1 MRRQPWS
8 PAPARG
14 YATRV
19 SDATGG
25 LPGGL
30 RPMLASAG
38 PLPADDETGWAYE
51 LKWDGIRAL
60 AYVQDSQLRL
70 VSRLGR
76 EMTRAYPELHQLPGP
91 RPWSQAVLDGEIVA
105 FDPARPSFELLQQRM
120 HVTSPARA
128 ARLAAAV
135 PVTYLAFDVLGLDGQ
150 PMLAAGYASR
160 RSALEG
166 LGLPGPYW
174 QVPPAFTGYRGADVL
189 AASGEHGLEGVV
201 AKRLDSRYEPGTR
214 SAAWRKVKNTYRQEV
229 VIGGWKPGEG
239 ARSGQIGSLLIG
251 VHGTAGL
258 EYAGHVG
265 TGFTAVTLHQ
275 LGRLLGPLRRA
286 ATPFGTAIP
295 AEHARNVVWVQPV
308 LVAEVEFAG
317 WTSACRMRAASYKGL
332 RADRDP
338 GTVVR
343 EPGGPARR

>member
-1 MRRQPWS
+1 
-8 PAPARG
+8 
-14 YATRV
+14 V

-25 LPGGL
+25 LPAGL
-30 RPMLASAG
+30 RPMLAIPG
-38 PLPADDETGWAYE
+38 ELPGDDEPGWAYE

-60 AYVQDSQLRL
+60 AYVQDGQVRL

-76 EMTRAYPELHQLPGP
+76 DMTPAYPELHQISGSHS
-91 RPWSQAVLDGEIVA
+91 WSQAVLDGEVVA
-105 FDPARPSFELLQQRM
+105 FDPAGRPSFELLQQRM
-120 HVTSPARA
+120 HVSAPIRA
-128 ARLAAAV
+128 ARLATAV
-135 PVTYLAFDVLGLDGQ
+135 PVTYLAFDLLSLDGRA
-150 PMLAAGYASR
+150 MLTAGYASR

-251 VHGTAGL
+251 VYGASGL

-275 LGRLLGPLRRA
+275 LGQLLGPLRQDS
-286 ATPFGTAIP
+286 TPFGTAIP
-295 AEHARNVVWVQPV
+295 AEHTRHVTWVQPR

-317 WTSACRMRAASYKGL
+317 WTSAGRMRAASYKGL
-332 RADRDP
+332 RPDKDP
-338 GTVVR
+338 AEVIR

>member
-1 MRRQPWS
+1 
-8 PAPARG
+8 
-14 YATRV
+14 
-19 SDATGG
+19 
-25 LPGGL
+25 
-30 RPMLASAG
+30 
-38 PLPADDETGWAYE
+38 
-51 LKWDGIRAL
+51 
-60 AYVQDSQLRL
+60 
-70 VSRLGR
+70 
-76 EMTRAYPELHQLPGP
+76 
-91 RPWSQAVLDGEIVA
+91 VLDGEIVA
-105 FDPARPSFELLQQRM
+105 FDPAGRPSFELLQQRM
-120 HVTSPARA
+120 HVTAPIRA

-135 PVTYLAFDVLGLDGQ
+135 PVTYLAFDLLHLDGAA
-150 PMLAAGYASR
+150 LLTAGYASR

-166 LGLPGPYW
+166 LGLPGPHW

-251 VHGTAGL
+251 VYGASGGL

-275 LGRLLGPLRRA
+275 LGQLLGPLRRDSP
-286 ATPFGTAIP
+286 PFGTAIP
-295 AEHARNVVWVQPV
+295 AEHARHVTWVQPR

-317 WTSACRMRAASYKGL
+317 WTSAGRMRAASYKGL
-332 RADRDP
+332 RPDKDP
-338 GTVVR
+338 DAVVR
-343 EPGGPARR
+343 EPGGPPRR

>member
-1 MRRQPWS
+1 
-8 PAPARG
+8 
-14 YATRV
+14 
-19 SDATGG
+19 
-25 LPGGL
+25 
-30 RPMLASAG
+30 
-38 PLPADDETGWAYE
+38 
-51 LKWDGIRAL
+51 
-60 AYVQDSQLRL
+60 
-70 VSRLGR
+70 
-76 EMTRAYPELHQLPGP
+76 
-91 RPWSQAVLDGEIVA
+91 
-105 FDPARPSFELLQQRM
+105 M

-239 ARSGQIGSLLIG
+239 ARSGQIGSLLDRG
-251 VHGTAGL
+251 ARDGRARRTPGTWAPGSPPSR
-258 EYAGHVG
+258 
-265 TGFTAVTLHQ
+265 LHQ
-275 LGRLLGPLRRA
+275 LGRLLGPLRRGSP
-286 ATPFGTAIP
+286 PFGTAIP

-317 WTSACRMRAASYKGL
+317 WTSAGRMRAASYKGL

-338 GTVVR
+338 GD
-343 EPGGPARR
+343 GGPRAGRPGAPVRPSAGRRLTLSAAPVP

>member
-1 MRRQPWS
+1 M
-8 PAPARG
+8 
-14 YATRV
+14 
-19 SDATGG
+19 SDASGG
-25 LPGGL
+25 LPAGL
-30 RPMLASAG
+30 RPMLATPG
-38 PLPADDETGWAYE
+38 ELPGDDEPGWAYE

-60 AYVQDSQLRL
+60 AYVQDGQVRL

-76 EMTRAYPELHQLPGP
+76 DMTPAYPELQQISGS
-91 RPWSQAVLDGEIVA
+91 RSWSQAVLDGEIVA
-105 FDPARPSFELLQQRM
+105 FDPAGRPSFELLQQRM
-120 HVTSPARA
+120 HVTAPIRA

-135 PVTYLAFDVLGLDGQ
+135 PVTYLAFDLLHLDGAA
-150 PMLAAGYASR
+150 LLTAGYASR

-174 QVPPAFTGYRGADVL
+174 QVPPAFTGYRGTDVL
-189 AASGEHGLEGVV
+189 AASDEQGLEGVV

-251 VHGTAGL
+251 VYGASGGL

-265 TGFTAVTLHQ
+265 TGFTAVTLHR
-275 LGRLLGPLRRA
+275 LGQLLGPLRRDSP
-286 ATPFGTAIP
+286 PFGTAIP
-295 AEHARNVVWVQPV
+295 AEHARHVTWVQPQ

-317 WTSACRMRAASYKGL
+317 WTSAGRMRAASYKGL
-332 RADRDP
+332 RPDKDP
-338 GTVVR
+338 DAVVR
-343 EPGGPARR
+343 EPGGPPRR

>member
-1 MRRQPWS
+1 
-8 PAPARG
+8 
-14 YATRV
+14 V

-25 LPGGL
+25 LPAGV
-30 RPMLASAG
+30 RPMLASPG
-38 PLPADDETGWAYE
+38 ELPGDDELGWAYE

-60 AYVQDSQLRL
+60 AYVQDGQVRL
-70 VSRLGR
+70 MSRLGR
-76 EMTRAYPELHQLPGP
+76 DMTRAYPELHQISGSN
-91 RPWSQAVLDGEIVA
+91 RWSQAVLDGEIVA
-105 FDPARPSFELLQQRM
+105 FDPAGRPSFELLQQRM
-120 HVTSPARA
+120 HVTAPIRA
-128 ARLAAAV
+128 ARLATAV
-135 PVTYLAFDVLGLDGQ
+135 PVTYLAFDLLSLDGRA
-150 PMLAAGYASR
+150 LLTAGYASR

-166 LGLPGPYW
+166 LALPGPYW

-251 VHGTAGL
+251 VYGATGL

-275 LGRLLGPLRRA
+275 LGQLLGPLRRDS
-286 ATPFGTAIP
+286 TPFGTAIP
-295 AEHARNVVWVQPV
+295 AEHTRHVTWVQPR

-317 WTSACRMRAASYKGL
+317 WTSAGRMRAASYKGL
-332 RADRDP
+332 RPDKDP
-338 GTVVR
+338 DEVIR
-343 EPGGPARR
+343 EPGGPPRR

>member
-1 MRRQPWS
+1 M
-8 PAPARG
+8 
-14 YATRV
+14 

-25 LPGGL
+25 LPAGL
-30 RPMLASAG
+30 RPMLASPG
-38 PLPADDETGWAYE
+38 ELPGDDEPGWAYE

-60 AYVQDSQLRL
+60 AFVEDGQVRL

-76 EMTRAYPELHQLPGP
+76 DMTRAYPELHRLSGP
-91 RPWSQAVLDGEIVA
+91 PSWSRAVLDGEIVA
-105 FDPARPSFELLQQRM
+105 FDPAGRPSFELLQQRM
-120 HVTSPARA
+120 HVTAAIRA

-135 PVTYLAFDVLGLDGQ
+135 PVTYLAFDLLSLDGEG
-150 PMLAAGYASR
+150 MLTAGYASR

-189 AASGEHGLEGVV
+189 AASGQHGLEGVV
-201 AKRLDSRYEPGTR
+201 AKRLDSRYEPGIR

-251 VHGTAGL
+251 VYGPAGL

-265 TGFTAVTLHQ
+265 TGFTAATLYRLGQ
-275 LGRLLGPLRRA
+275 LLRPLRRDSP
-286 ATPFGTAIP
+286 PFGTAIP
-295 AEHARNVVWVQPV
+295 AEHARNVIWVQPE
-308 LVAEVEFAG
+308 LVAEVEFTG
-317 WTSACRMRAASYKGL
+317 WTSAGRMRAASYKGL
-332 RADRDP
+332 RPDKEP
-338 GTVVR
+338 GSVVR
-343 EPGGPARR
+343 EAGGPPGR

>member
-1 MRRQPWS
+1 
-8 PAPARG
+8 
-14 YATRV
+14 V
-19 SDATGG
+19 SDTTGE
-25 LPGGL
+25 LPSGL
-30 RPMLASAG
+30 RPMLATAG
-38 PLPADDETGWAYE
+38 QLPGEDEAGWAYE

-60 AYVQDSQLRL
+60 AYVQDGQVRL

-76 EMTRAYPELHQLPGP
+76 DMTRAYPELHEISASL
-91 RPWSQAVLDGEIVA
+91 PWSRAVLDGEIVA
-105 FDPARPSFELLQQRM
+105 FDPAGRPSFELLQQRM
-120 HVTSPARA
+120 HVTAPARA
-128 ARLAAAV
+128 ARLATAV
-135 PVTYLAFDVLGLDGQ
+135 PVTYLAFDLLYRDGVT
-150 PMLAAGYASR
+150 MLSAGYASR

-251 VHGTAGL
+251 VYGAGGL

-265 TGFTAVTLHQ
+265 TGFTAATLHQ
-275 LGRLLGPLRRA
+275 LGQLLGPLRRDSP
-286 ATPFGTAIP
+286 PFGTAIP
-295 AEHARNVVWVQPV
+295 AEHARHVTWVQPR
-308 LVAEVEFAG
+308 LVADVAFAG
-317 WTSACRMRAASYKGL
+317 WTSAGRMRAASYKGL
-332 RADRDP
+332 RPDKDP
-338 GTVVR
+338 GDVVR
-343 EPGGPARR
+343 EPGGPAPG

>member
-1 MRRQPWS
+1 
-8 PAPARG
+8 
-14 YATRV
+14 V
-19 SDATGG
+19 SDGTGG
-25 LPGGL
+25 LPAGL
-30 RPMLASAG
+30 RPMLASPG
-38 PLPADDETGWAYE
+38 QLPGDDEAGWAYE

-60 AYVQDSQLRL
+60 AYLQDGQVRL

-76 EMTRAYPELHQLPGP
+76 DMTRAYPELHQLATQPAAQSAAQP
-91 RPWSQAVLDGEIVA
+91 ATERSWSQAVLDGEIVA
-105 FDPARPSFELLQQRM
+105 FDPAGRPSFELLQQRM
-120 HVTSPARA
+120 HVTAPIRA

-135 PVTYLAFDVLGLDGQ
+135 PVTYLAFDLLSLDGRG
-150 PMLAAGYASR
+150 LLTAGYASR

-174 QVPPAFTGYRGADVL
+174 QVPPAFTGYRGGDVL
-189 AASGEHGLEGVV
+189 AASGEHGLEGIV

-251 VHGTAGL
+251 VYGAAGDL
-258 EYAGHVG
+258 AYAGHVG

-275 LGRLLGPLRRA
+275 LGRLLGPLR
-286 ATPFGTAIP
+286 TGSPPFRTAIP
-295 AEHARNVVWVQPV
+295 AEHARNVTWVQPR

-317 WTSACRMRAASYKGL
+317 WTSAGRMRAASYKGL
-332 RADRDP
+332 RPDKDP
-338 GTVVR
+338 AEVIR
-343 EPGGPARR
+343 EPGPPHR